1 MVDLTFLRG
10 VGRLF
15 CGLQSLPRRFCGDA
29 IRSAPRKNPSF
40 LGPKLEAPKS
50 EPNYCLGR
58 TLRLHESF
66 NKPEKNCAQKKSLAN
81 SWSNSVSRNAAT
93 SDLNTPFPGIT
104 ICRRLS
110 RITTAAFP

>member
-1 MVDLTFLRG
+1 MVDLTFLG
-10 VGRLF
+10 GRMF
-15 CGLQSLPRRFCGDA
+15 VVFNHCQEDFVEMRFAAHLG
-29 IRSAPRKNPSF
+29 KT
-40 LGPKLEAPKS
+40 LVLWGPKLEAPKL